1 MCNAYKYTLLFCAN
15 IQKARNAYIFC
26 LKTIDFIRNACY
38 NIIREREQKPKHN
51 KEEKKMNEKK
61 NEALKAYKEAK
72 NKWLENRNESN
83 WKEFCEAKRACM
95 LLGVRI

>member
-1 MCNAYKYTLLFCAN
+1 
-15 IQKARNAYIFC
+15 
-26 LKTIDFIRNACY
+26 
-38 NIIREREQKPKHN
+38 
-51 KEEKKMNEKK
+51 MNEKK

-72 NKWLENRNESN
+72 NKWLENKHESN